1 MIGVSPVL
9 SNQISA
15 SENLFSRSRFLVF
28 CIVAAIASLFLF
40 AMLDSVPLFNPDEGL
55 YAEPAREML
64 DTGEYVTTLLNYAV
78 RFTKPPLVIW
88 AMVLGYK
95 LFGVSEFGARF
106 FIAASA
112 FVLVMSVYVFS
123 EKYLGFRAALISA
136 LVLLTSPLFVGVAR
150 ETITDMPLSL
160 FIAGSLMAFFFAFRE
175 KSEIAKWT
183 GFVLVALAIMTKGPV
198 GLILPVAILAAFY
211 FLTGQVRSALRFF
224 NLPLGL
230 LVVAL
235 IALPWFMIEI
245 SITKGAYFNEFIMR
259 ENFARFTSV
268 IDAHKGPPWYHIAVV
283 LGGLFPWSLVLVG
296 TICRGAKYLL
306 TSWQEQFNSD
316 KSVFNSLVRLKA
328 QFENMAADKQVILLS
343 SITGMVTVAFFSA
356 SVSKLL
362 PYTLPAFPAFAMLI
376 ACEIDRTFAQNKRKP
391 LLIILGMLLA
401 IYVLAGTIAPFALQK
416 LRDAP
421 ADLPNTIG
429 TYGLVMAFFV
439 LIALVFAPRID
450 QTKNQLKNSSYISLA
465 ILGAALF
472 AVNGYFGF
480 KLLPQV
486 SKAFEGDVPDYAHFA
501 SLSGEPILVHDLRK
515 PGITFYSKRA
525 VLLPA
530 DLDAV
535 HELLASRNV
544 AYILTRTRDL
554 KDLPSEDGFKV
565 VAADDRFALL
575 HWRKSGNFSR

>member
-1 MIGVSPVL
+1 MIGISPVI
-9 SNQISA
+9 SNRVSA
-15 SENLFSRSRFLVF
+15 SENLFSRGRLFIF
-28 CIVAAIASLFLF
+28 CIVAGIASLLLF

-64 DTGEYVTTLLNYAV
+64 DTGEYMTTLLNYAV
-78 RFTKPPLVIW
+78 RFTKPPLTIW

-106 FIAASA
+106 FIAACA
-112 FVLVMSVYVFS
+112 FILVMSVYTFC
-123 EKYLGFRAALISA
+123 EKYLGIRAAIISA

-150 ETITDMPLSL
+150 EAITDMPLSL

-175 KSEIAKWT
+175 KSQFAKWI
-183 GFVLVALAIMTKGPV
+183 GYVLVALAIMTKGPV
-198 GLILPVAILAAFY
+198 GLILPAVILSAFY
-211 FLTGQVRSALRFF
+211 FLTGQSRSALKFF
-224 NLPLGL
+224 NLPIGIIL
-230 LVVAL
+230 VAL
-235 IALPWFMIEI
+235 IALPWFVIEI
-245 SITKGAYFNEFIMR
+245 AITKGAYFNEFIMR

-268 IDAHKGPPWYHIAVV
+268 VDAHKGPPWYHVVVV
-283 LGGLFPWSLVLVG
+283 LGGLFPWSIVLVG
-296 TICRGAKYLL
+296 AIYSGTKYLIK
-306 TSWQEQFNSD
+306 SWKEKFNLEN
-316 KSVFNSLVRLKA
+316 SVLKTLA
-328 QFENMAADKQVILLS
+328 LLKLQFENLVVEKQILLLS
-343 SITGMVTVAFFSA
+343 AITGIVVVAFFSA

-376 ACEIDRTFAQNKRKP
+376 AFEIDKALVQNNRKP
-391 LLIILGMLLA
+391 ALVFLGTLLA
-401 IYVLAGTIAPFALQK
+401 VYALAGTLAPFALQK

-421 ADLPNTIG
+421 ADLSNIIG

-439 LIALVFAPRID
+439 GVALVFAACR
-450 QTKNQLKNSSYISLA
+450 KNFTALA
-465 ILGAALF
+465 VFGTAVF
-472 AVNGYFGF
+472 AVNGYFGL

-535 HELLASRNV
+535 HELLQSRKV
-544 AYILTRTRDL
+544 AYILTRARDL

-565 VAADDRFALL
+565 VAKDDRFALL
-575 HWRKSGNFSR
+575 HWRSGAHISN

>member
-1 MIGVSPVL
+1 LIGISPGL
-9 SNQISA
+9 SKQVSA
-15 SENLFSRSRFLVF
+15 SENLFSRGRFFMF
-28 CIVAAIASLFLF
+28 CIVAGIASLFLF

-64 DTGEYVTTLLNYAV
+64 DTGEYVTTMLNYAV
-78 RFTKPPLVIW
+78 RFTKPPLAIW

-112 FVLVMSVYVFS
+112 FILIMSVYTFS
-123 EKYLGFRAALISA
+123 EKYLGIRAAILSV
-136 LVLLTSPLFVGVAR
+136 LVLLTSPLFLGVAR
-150 ETITDMPLSL
+150 EAITDMPLSL
-160 FIAGSLMAFFFAFRE
+160 FIAGSLMAFFFAYRE
-175 KSEIAKWT
+175 KSQIAKWS

-198 GLILPVAILAAFY
+198 GFLLPAVILAAFY
-211 FLTGQVRSALRFF
+211 FLTGQTKSALKFF

-230 LVVAL
+230 ALVAL
-235 IALPWFMIEI
+235 IALPWFVIEI
-245 SITKGAYFNEFIMR
+245 AITKGAYFNEFIMR

-283 LGGLFPWSLVLVG
+283 LGGLFPWSIVLVA
-296 TICRGAKYLL
+296 TIYRGIKYLIG
-306 TSWQEQFNSD
+306 SWKEKLAAE
-316 KSVFNSLVRLKA
+316 KSVFGALSALRAK
-328 QFENMAADKQVILLS
+328 FENWPADKQVLLLS
-343 SITGMVTVAFFSA
+343 SITGIVVVAFFSA

-376 ACEIDRTFAQNKRKP
+376 ACEIERVFAENKRKP
-391 LLIILGMLLA
+391 ILIVLGLLFS
-401 IYVLAGTIAPFALQK
+401 IYALAGTVAPFALQK

-421 ADLPNTIG
+421 LDLPNTIG
-429 TYGLVMAFFV
+429 NYGLVMAFFV
-439 LIALVFAPRID
+439 VLAFVFALIFAR
-450 QTKNQLKNSSYISLA
+450 TSNRSYITLA
-465 ILGAALF
+465 IFGTALF
-472 AVNGYFGF
+472 VVNGYFGC

-486 SKAFEGDVPDYAHFA
+486 SRAFEGDVPDYAHFA

-515 PGITFYSKRA
+515 PGITFYAKRA

-535 HELLASRNV
+535 HDLLHSRKA

-554 KDLPSEDGFKV
+554 KDLPPEDGFKV
-565 VAADDRFALL
+565 VASDSRFALL
-575 HWRKSGNFSR
+575 HWRRSSKNQVN